1 MTPDAFYFPE
11 RVHPQACL
19 EMHMHLRTIIV
30 RALTYFVGR
39 GAGGRGIPLEK
50 KKNNN
55 IATPLLFHITGRLH
69 IMCNM

>member
-1 MTPDAFYFPE
+1 MKKSITSMIPDAFSFPE

-39 GAGGRGIPLEK
+39 GAGGREVPLEK
-50 KKNNN
+50 KNYN
-55 IATPLLFHITGRLH
+55 IFIVLLYITVF
-69 IMCNM
+69 